1 VPIKASSARQIETLV
16 ADLGSDR
23 VATREAAVARL
34 TLLGAR
40 AVERLLLLL
49 HSNASA
55 NARAAALRTL
65 EAIADPRA
73 LDRVLEAIDAADATV
88 ACAAA
93 SAARVFLRGPRG
105 NIAVDRLT
113 TAVLDTARSEDVRIA
128 ALRALGDLERSTLA
142 PLLAA
147 LQRDPSDAMKAAT
160 RLSAA
165 VDPAEVV
172 TRAADRGLPED
183 PEELGEAVARA
194 GGDIALPVLLRVIER
209 VREREASEPA
219 ARRAE
224 WTRVR
229 GRVHVAL
236 AARGSRIALYDLRES
251 LESTSSMSSMS
262 SGSAT
267 SAPLPVEF
275 LSALSTAGDVSC
287 LEAVVAAY
295 ARATPSG
302 GSTGPKG
309 DQWWRDHLAD
319 AFKTIVK
326 RERLTRRHAVVKRI
340 EKRWGS
346 ALEELWAG
354 GA

>member
-1 VPIKASSARQIETLV
+1 MPIKASSARQIETLL

-23 VATREAAVARL
+23 AATREAAVAQL

-40 AVERLLLLL
+40 AVDRLLLLL
-49 HSNASA
+49 DSDASA

-73 LDRVLEAIDAADATV
+73 LDGVLDAIDAAEATV

-105 NIAVDRLT
+105 NVAVDRLT
-113 TAVLDTARSEDVRIA
+113 TTVMDTARNEDVRIA
-128 ALRALGDLERSTLA
+128 ALGALGDLERSTLA

-147 LQRDPSDAMKAAT
+147 LQRDPSAAMKAAT
-160 RLSAA
+160 TLSAT

-172 TRAADRGLPED
+172 TRAADRGLPQD
-183 PEELGEAVARA
+183 PEELGEAVTRA
-194 GGDIALPVLLRVIER
+194 GGGIALPLLLRVIER

-219 ARRAE
+219 ARRAG

-229 GRVHVAL
+229 GQVHVVL

-251 LESTSSMSSMS
+251 LE
-262 SGSAT
+262 AA

-275 LSALSTAGDVSC
+275 LAALSTAGDVSC
-287 LEAVVAAY
+287 LEAVAAAY
-295 ARATPSG
+295 TRATPSP
-302 GSTGPKG
+302 GPTARKG
-309 DQWWRDHLAD
+309 DDWWRDHLAD
-319 AFKTIVK
+319 AFRTIVK
-326 RERLTRRHAVVKRI
+326 REGLTRRHAVVKKI

-346 ALEELWAG
+346 ALEYLWAG
-354 GA
+354 GAGRARP